1 MMEANST
8 IRDQLRAAL
17 IRDIAPRFAGTSLEV
32 QRATLDAMG
41 AQAEMPANVVV
52 ARSSLAGVPVE
63 LLTPMQRERR
73 VVLHLHGG
81 GFAMGS
87 AASHRA
93 LAARIGEAC
102 RARVVLPEYRL
113 APEHPFPAGL
123 DDALAV
129 YKALL
134 VTGTPAEQIIVTGD
148 SAGGNLATAMLLR
161 AKAVGL
167 PMPRALVLLSPFLD
181 LTMSGESMTSRAQV
195 DPWLAPAMFEPI
207 VGCYLGASDRT
218 NPFVSP
224 LFGDLRGLPPMLLQV
239 GDHEVLLSDTT
250 RMAERAH
257 AAGVDVE
264 LEVYAECW
272 HVFQL
277 MAPVLPDAMQAF
289 ASMREFVDARFSS
302 ERLRKVG

>member
-1 MMEANST
+1 MEANST
-8 IRDQLRAAL
+8 IRDQLRSVL
-17 IRDIAPRFAGTSLEV
+17 VRDIAPRFAGTSLEV

-41 AQAEMPANVVV
+41 AQSEMPVNVMV

-123 DDALAV
+123 DDAIAV
-129 YKALL
+129 YKALI

-161 AKAVGL
+161 AKAAGL

-181 LTMSGESMTSRAQV
+181 LTMSGESMTTRAGL

-207 VGCYLGASDRT
+207 VGCYVGAGDRT
-218 NPFVSP
+218 TPLVSP

-239 GDHEVLLSDTT
+239 GDHEVLLSDST
-250 RMAERAH
+250 RMAERAR
-257 AAGVDVE
+257 ATGVDVE
-264 LEVYAECW
+264 LEIFEECW

-277 MAPVLPDAMQAF
+277 MAPLLPDAMQAF
-289 ASMREFVDARFSS
+289 ANMREFVDARFAH
-302 ERLRKVG
+302 EGLRKVG